1 MTPGLCFLAPADVR
15 GVDVPWQMLEA
26 RLPSPPAVG
35 ASGMGT
41 HRHMAKMSRQPHREP
56 CGSRARPQQVTQAC
70 SDSNPNPLHH
80 PIQPWLGQGAGG
92 GSSHSFGCCW
102 GFPAR
107 VTHCCF
113 SVFYIT
119 PGFCLDFYALPE
131 GYPAQTC
138 LLTFQPCCS
147 KDPAPVPRALRGP
160 GAVSWPHSHTVLT
173 PSLSSSPAISGTDTG
188 AGVSMFHSS
197 ARPCAAHRGSSH
209 PHVRQ

>member
-1 MTPGLCFLAPADVR
+1 
-15 GVDVPWQMLEA
+15 MLEA

-35 ASGMGT
+35 ASRMGT
-41 HRHMAKMSRQPHREP
+41 PRAHGQNEQAAPQRALRLP
-56 CGSRARPQQVTQAC
+56 CPTPATVTQAC
-70 SDSNPNPLHH
+70 SHSNPNPLHH

-92 GSSHSFGCCW
+92 GSPRSFGCCW

-147 KDPAPVPRALRGP
+147 KDPAPVPRGLRGP